1 MFARN
6 VTGPLSSLL
15 KQLDTA
21 VAKNKDA
28 DLKSVAFF
36 LTDDTDATEA
46 KLKELAEKEK
56 ISENVPLAI
65 VEGVT
70 GPPAFKIHEDAAV
83 TVMLYTKGIVVSNFA
98 FKSGELDE
106 KKVKAIVAELPRI
119 LPSEDEAEEQAKK
132 KKEDDQAREKR
143 VEELKKKLEELKKK
157 EKDKGKDKGESK

>member
-28 DLKSVAFF
+28 DLRSVAFF
-36 LTDDTDATEA
+36 LTDDTDATET
-46 KLKELAEKEK
+46 KLKELADKEK

-65 VEGVT
+65 VEGVA
-70 GPPAFKIHEDAAV
+70 GPPAFRIHEEAAV
-83 TVMLYTKGIVVSNFA
+83 TVMLYTNGTVVSNFA

-106 KKVKAIVAELPRI
+106 KKVKAIVAELPKI
-119 LPSEDEAEEQAKK
+119 LPTKEEGEAQAKK
-132 KKEDDQAREKR
+132 KQEQDQAREKR
-143 VEELKKKLEELKKK
+143 VEELKKKIEELKKK
-157 EKDKGKDKGESK
+157 EKDKEKGESK